1 MADQETTDEPG
12 DERAEPVEPP
22 TQDPIRPSL
31 KRATSLLV
39 VNTGDGKGKSS
50 AAFGVM
56 LRAIA
61 RGWNVA
67 VIQFIKSGDW
77 KVGEEKMGR
86 QLGVEWISVG
96 DGFTWDSSD
105 LDHDKDLASRGWEQ
119 AAAIIAAG
127 AHQLVILDELTYLWN
142 WAWIDGDAVASA
154 LRDRPPHVSVVVTG
168 REAPAALVEI
178 ADTVTEMRNVK
189 HAYDRG
195 IGAKRGIDY

>member
-1 MADQETTDEPG
+1 MTDEGTTHEPA
-12 DERAEPVEPP
+12 AESPEPADPP

-31 KRATSLLV
+31 QRATSLLV

-96 DGFTWDSSD
+96 DGFTWDSTD
-105 LDHDKDLASRGWEQ
+105 LDHDRDLARRGWER
-119 AAAIIAAG
+119 AAAIISAG

-142 WAWIDGDAVASA
+142 WAWIDGDAVATV

-168 REAPAALVEI
+168 RDAPAALVEI
-178 ADTVTEMRNVK
+178 ADTVTEMRNIK

-195 IGAKRGIDY
+195 IAAKRGIDY